1 MTSAPG
7 SSRSEAGSWRVE
19 PLEIAWLRALLTAPQ
34 AVLDFEAHEVVTG
47 IVLGREP
54 EEER

>member
-7 SSRSEAGSWRVE
+7 SSRSNAGSWRVE
-19 PLEIAWLRALLTAPQ
+19 PLEVAWLRALLTAP
-34 AVLDFEAHEVVTG
+34 HEVVTG
-47 IVLGREP
+47 IVLGCEP